1 MEQTTMNLRPDYSRI
16 AAELNS
22 AALNKKLEEMTQRV
36 PTRKRPRL
44 AEVLGPYTEK
54 LLKLHGLGWTYRQ
67 LAEELRAN
75 GLPVSIGSLRE
86 HLSTRARERKPNGH
100 SAGRKQ
106 IRVPCRPALGPGSER
121 S

>member
-1 MEQTTMNLRPDYSRI
+1 MEQTTINLRPDYSRI

-22 AALNKKLEEMTQRV
+22 AALNKKLEKMTQRV

-75 GLPVSIGSLRE
+75 GLPVIIGSLRV
-86 HLSTRARERKPNGH
+86 HLSTRVRGRRCGGR
-100 SAGRKQ
+100 SAGKTAEAGAARKA
-106 IRVPCRPALGPGSER
+106 P
-121 S
+121 